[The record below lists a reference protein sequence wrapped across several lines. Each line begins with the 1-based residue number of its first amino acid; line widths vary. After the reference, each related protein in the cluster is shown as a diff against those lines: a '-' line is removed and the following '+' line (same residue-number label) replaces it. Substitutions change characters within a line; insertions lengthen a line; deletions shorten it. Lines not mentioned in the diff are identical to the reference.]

1 MASGNG
7 YTNGSGENA
16 PKMQPMLSAEEL
28 LSLPAE
34 QLFSRLE
41 TSKSG
46 LSAEEAENRLEL
58 YGPNELAHGK
68 KHSAVM
74 QFLLNFKSPLVIILM
89 VAGLISG
96 LLQILGLTSDGLANF
111 VIIYIIVFISV
122 ILDYYQESKAEQAA
136 ETLKEKVTTT
146 ATALRNG
153 IRTEVKLHDVVPGDV
168 IFLSAGDITPAD
180 ARVITAKD
188 LFVNQ
193 SSLTG
198 ESFPVEKTPTVVKSK
213 DASLSEWNNYL
224 FMGTS
229 IVSGTAT
236 AVVARTGTTT
246 EYGKIAKK
254 LVERPPET
262 EFERGIKSFGFL
274 IMQVTLLLV
283 LFVFLINAL
292 LHPDTNG
299 ILNALLFS
307 VALAVGLTPELLP
320 MIITVNL
327 SRGALAMSK
336 KGVIVKR
343 LASIENFGSMN
354 VLCTDKTG
362 TLTENKITLV
372 LHVDSE
378 GKDDN
383 KVLLYSYLNSY
394 YQTGLKSPLDEAILV
409 HEAQD
414 LGGYEKIDEVPFDFV
429 RRRVS
434 VVVEKDRQR
443 FFIAKGAP
451 EEILKVCSFC
461 ETSGL
466 MTDFTEETRKRAE
479 QKYFDL
485 SSEGF
490 RVLGVAYKK
499 LKEEKATYSVN
510 DESSMVF
517 LGFVAFL
524 DPPKETAKKSLKLL
538 SDAGIEL
545 KILTGD
551 NELVARKTC
560 EQLGFEVKGV
570 ALGSELVQ
578 MHDDALAR
586 VVEEANVFARVTP
599 VQKDRI
605 INLLKGNGHV
615 VGFMGD
621 GINDAPS
628 LKTSDVGVS
637 VDNAVDVAKE
647 SADIILL
654 KNDLTVL
661 AEGVLEGRKT
671 FGNTMKYVMMGVS
684 SNFGNMFSVA
694 GASLILPLLGYDFL
708 PMLPIQILLNN
719 LLYDL
724 SQSTITTD
732 NVDPEYVEKPKRW
745 DIGFI
750 RNFMIYLGPV
760 SSVFDFLTFFIM
772 LFIFFPLFPHMP
784 QEPLFQTAWFLES
797 LATQT
802 FIIFAIR
809 TRKSPFWTSKPGK
822 LLVLSSIVIVAF
834 AIAIPYTFLGD
845 QYFSFVPPPPL
856 FFAFLAGL
864 IGAYLGLAEVVKRYF
879 YKRHSYRIEQ
889 VLIPKRRIAYLS
901 RNARLVQDIAA
912 VVCLRAESE
921 ISFDS
926 LLSDLSSSVSFPV
939 DSDQVLQNLQHLRR
953 GGLISVDWHKRLIKR
968 EGPMKEY
975 VAKRVVASDMWSIIL
990 EDWLKINR
998 TLKEKYGEVNPDFQ
1012 EFLMP
1017 RQQH

>member
-1 MASGNG
+1 MAKSNR
-7 YTNGSGENA
+7 NA
-16 PKMQPMLSAEEL
+16 DGDTAAKAQPMLSTDEL
-28 LSLPAE
+28 LAIPVE
-34 QLFSRLE
+34 EFYGKLE
-41 TSKSG
+41 TSPQG
-46 LSAEEAENRLEL
+46 LPSEEASRRLDL
-58 YGPNELAHGK
+58 YGFNELAKRK
-68 KHSAVM
+68 KHSSLV
-74 QFLLNFKSPLVIILM
+74 QFLMNFKSPLVIILM

-96 LLQILGLTSDGLANF
+96 LLGEWANT
-111 VIIYIIVFISV
+111 VIIYTIVFLSV
-122 ILDYYQESKAEQAA
+122 ILDFYQESKAEKAA

-146 ATALRNG
+146 ATVLRDDVKK
-153 IRTEVKLHDVVPGDV
+153 EVKLRDIVPGD
-168 IFLSAGDITPAD
+168 IIYLSAGDIIPAD
-180 ARVITAKD
+180 ARVISAKD

-198 ESFPVEKTPTVVKSK
+198 ESFPFEKTNVPLNGRS
-213 DASLSEWNNYL
+213 ASISDWSNFL

-236 AVVARTGTTT
+236 AIVVRTGGNT
-246 EYGKIAKK
+246 EYGKIARK
-254 LVERPPET
+254 LVEASPET

-274 IMQVTLLLV
+274 IMQITILLV

-292 LHPDTNG
+292 IHPDTNG

-327 SRGALAMSK
+327 SRGAISMSK

-343 LASIENFGSMN
+343 LNSIENFGSMN

-372 LHVDSE
+372 LHVDVD

-383 KVLLYSYLNSY
+383 KVLLYSYLNSF
-394 YQTGLKSPLDEAILV
+394 YQTGLKSPLDEAILN
-409 HEAQD
+409 HEGQD
-414 LGGYEKIDEVPFDFV
+414 ISGFQKIDEVPFDFV

-434 VVVEKDRQR
+434 VAVEKEHQR
-443 FFIAKGAP
+443 FFISKGAP
-451 EEILKVCSFC
+451 EEIVKVCSFC
-461 ETSGL
+461 EIGGL
-466 MTDFTEETRKRAE
+466 MLDFMDEIRKRAE
-479 QKYFDL
+479 NKYLDL

-490 RVLGVAYKK
+490 RVLGVSYKK
-499 LKEEKATYSVN
+499 LREEKVVYSVN
-510 DESSMVF
+510 DESDMVF

-524 DPPKETAKKSLKLL
+524 DPPKETAKESLKLL
-538 SDAGIEL
+538 SNAGIEL

-551 NELVARKTC
+551 NELVTRKTC

-570 ALGSELVQ
+570 ALGSEISQ
-578 MHDDALAR
+578 MHDDALAN

-671 FGNTMKYVMMGVS
+671 FGNTMKYIMMGVS

-694 GASLILPLLGYDFL
+694 GASLVLPFLGYDFL

-745 DIGFI
+745 DIGYI

-760 SSVFDFLTFFIM
+760 SSLFDFLTFFAM
-772 LFIFFPLFPHMP
+772 LFIFFPMIQNVPLGYLGDLTQYHAS
-784 QEPLFQTAWFLES
+784 LFQTAWFIES
-797 LATQT
+797 LTTQT
-802 FIIFAIR
+802 LVIFAIR
-809 TRKSPFWTSKPGK
+809 TRKSPFWKSKPGK
-822 LLVLSSIVIVAF
+822 LLTISSLAIIAA

-845 QYFSFVPPPPL
+845 KYFQFVPPTLL
-856 FFAFLAGL
+856 FFVFLSIL
-864 IGAYLGLAEVVKRYF
+864 VVAYMVLAEIVKRWF
-879 YKRHSYRIEQ
+879 FKHHAYRVEQ
-889 VLIPKRRIAYLS
+889 VLIPKRRTTYLS
-901 RNARLVQDIAA
+901 RNARLVQDIVAA
-912 VVCLRAESE
+912 VCLRAENE
-921 ISFDS
+921 ISFDG
-926 LLSDLSSSVSFPV
+926 LIDDLSGSLSYPI

-953 GGLISVDWHKRLIKR
+953 GGLISVDWHQRVIKR
-968 EGPMKEY
+968 EGPLKEY
-975 VAKRVVASDMWSIIL
+975 VNKRIASSETWPMIFD
-990 EDWLKINR
+990 DWLIINR
-998 TLKEKYGEVNPDFQ
+998 VITEKHGAANSEFQ
-1012 EFLMP
+1012 ELLKP
-1017 RQQH
+1017 RQY

>member
-1 MASGNG
+1 MAKANIAQSREADANKVQLM
-7 YTNGSGENA
+7 
-16 PKMQPMLSAEEL
+16 PSAEEL
-28 LSLPAE
+28 LSLTVDD
-34 QLFSRLE
+34 LYLKLE
-41 TSKSG
+41 TSPQG
-46 LSAEEAENRLEL
+46 LSTEETTRRLEV
-58 YGPNELAHGK
+58 YGPNELARGK
-68 KHSAVM
+68 KHSALIE
-74 QFLLNFKSPLVIILM
+74 FLMNFKSPLVIILM

-96 LLQILGLTSDGLANF
+96 IFGEWANTI
-111 VIIYIIVFISV
+111 IIYSIVFLSV
-122 ILDYYQESKAEQAA
+122 ILDFYQESKAEKAA

-146 ATALRNG
+146 ATVLRDGNKKE
-153 IRTEVKLHDVVPGDV
+153 IKLHDIVPGDV
-168 IFLSAGDITPAD
+168 IYLSAGDITPAD
-180 ARVITAKD
+180 ARVISAKD

-198 ESFPVEKTPTVVKSK
+198 ESFPVEKTNAPIKVKDVSI
-213 DASLSEWNNYL
+213 SEWNNYL

-229 IVSGTAT
+229 VVSGTAV
-236 AVVARTGTTT
+236 AMVVRTGGLT

-254 LVERPPET
+254 LVETVPET
-262 EFERGIKSFGFL
+262 EFERGIKGFGFL
-274 IMQVTLLLV
+274 IMQITILLV
-283 LFVFLINAL
+283 LFVFLVSAL

-327 SRGALAMSK
+327 SRGAIAMSK

-343 LASIENFGSMN
+343 LSSIENFGSMN

-372 LHVDSE
+372 LHVDTE

-394 YQTGLKSPLDEAILV
+394 FQTGLKSPLDDAILN
-409 HEAQD
+409 HEGQD
-414 LGGYEKIDEVPFDFV
+414 ISEYQKIDEVPFDFI

-451 EEILKVCSFC
+451 EEILKVCSYC
-461 ETSGL
+461 EIGGL
-466 MTDFTEETRKRAE
+466 AADLTEELHKKAE
-479 QKYFDL
+479 QKYLDL

-490 RVLGVAYKK
+490 RVLGVSYRK
-499 LKEEKATYSVN
+499 LREDKAVYSVN
-510 DESSMVF
+510 DESDMVF

-524 DPPKETAKKSLKLL
+524 DPPKETAKLSLKQL
-538 SDAGIEL
+538 SNAGIEL

-560 EQLGFEVKGV
+560 EQLGFEIKGV
-570 ALGSELVQ
+570 ALGSEIAQ
-578 MHDDALAR
+578 MNNDALAR
-586 VVEEANVFARVTP
+586 VVEDANVFARVNP
-599 VQKDRI
+599 IQKDRI
-605 INLLKGNGHV
+605 INMLKGNGHV

-671 FGNTMKYVMMGVS
+671 FGNTKKYIMMGVS

-694 GASLILPLLGYDFL
+694 GAALLLPFLGYIFF

-745 DIGFI
+745 DIGYI
-750 RNFMIYLGPV
+750 RSFMISLGPV
-760 SSVFDFLTFFIM
+760 SSLFDFLTFFIM
-772 LFIFFPLFPHMP
+772 LFIFFPMFPGLP
-784 QEPLFQTAWFLES
+784 QDRLFQTAWFIES

-802 FIIFAIR
+802 FVIFVIR
-809 TRKSPFWTSKPGK
+809 TRKSPFWKSKPGK
-822 LLVLSSIVIVAF
+822 LLTISSLAIIAA

-845 QYFSFVPPPPL
+845 NYFQFVRPPL
-856 FFAFLAGL
+856 LFFVFLAAL
-864 IGAYLGLAEVVKRYF
+864 VGAYLVLAELVKRWF
-879 YKRHSYRIEQ
+879 YKRHAYRIEQ
-889 VLIPKRRIAYLS
+889 VLIPKRRAFYLS

-912 VVCLRAESE
+912 VICLRSENE

-926 LLSDLSSSVSFPV
+926 LIEDLSRSLSYPI

-953 GGLISVDWHKRLIKR
+953 GGLISVDWHARLIKR

-975 VAKRVVASDMWSIIL
+975 IKKRVVASEMWSILL
-990 EDWLKINR
+990 EDWLKIARAIND
-998 TLKEKYGEVNPDFQ
+998 KYGAVNQ
-1012 EFLMP
+1012 EYQELLST
-1017 RQQH
+1017 R

>member
-1 MASGNG
+1 MAKSAF
-7 YTNGSGENA
+7 S
-16 PKMQPMLSAEEL
+16 PKQVGANSKTDSLQPMLSAEEL
-28 LSLPAE
+28 LSLPIE
-34 QLFSRLE
+34 DLLTRLE
-41 TSKSG
+41 SSQSG
-46 LSAEEAENRLEL
+46 LTSEEAANRVEV
-58 YGPNELAHGK
+58 YGPNELAKGER
-68 KHSAVM
+68 HSAIV
-74 QFLLNFKSPLVIILM
+74 QFLMNFKSPLVIILM

-96 LLQILGLTSDGLANF
+96 ILGEWPNTI
-111 VIIYIIVFISV
+111 IIYTIVFLSV
-122 ILDYYQESKAEQAA
+122 FLDFYQESKAGKAA
-136 ETLKEKVTTT
+136 EALKEKVTTT
-146 ATALRNG
+146 ATVLRDG
-153 IRTEVKLHDVVPGDV
+153 AKKEIKLRDIVPGDIV
-168 IFLSAGDITPAD
+168 YLSAGDITPAD
-180 ARVITAKD
+180 ARVISAKD

-198 ESFPVEKTPTVVKSK
+198 ESFPVEKNPAQLKVKDVSI
-213 DASLSEWNNYL
+213 SEWNNYL

-236 AVVARTGTTT
+236 ALVGRTGGST

-254 LVERPPET
+254 LVEAVPET
-262 EFERGIKSFGFL
+262 EFERGIKGFGFL
-274 IMQVTLLLV
+274 IMQVTILLV

-292 LHPDTNG
+292 LHPDTQG
-299 ILNALLFS
+299 ILTALLFA

-327 SRGALAMSK
+327 SRGAIAMSK

-372 LHVDSE
+372 LHVDAE

-409 HEAQD
+409 HESMEVTGFQ
-414 LGGYEKIDEVPFDFV
+414 KIDEVPFDFV

-434 VVVEKDRQR
+434 VVVEKERQR

-451 EEILKVCSFC
+451 EEILRVCDYC
-461 ETSGL
+461 DISGL
-466 MTDFTEETRKRAE
+466 TVDLTEELRKKAE
-479 QKYFDL
+479 QKYLDL
-485 SSEGF
+485 SAEGF
-490 RVLGVAYKK
+490 RVLGVSYRK
-499 LKEEKATYSVN
+499 LREEKAVYSVN
-510 DESSMVF
+510 DESSMIF

-524 DPPKETAKKSLKLL
+524 DPPKETAKESLKLL
-538 SDAGIEL
+538 SKAGIEL
-545 KILTGD
+545 KVLTGD

-560 EQLGFEVKGV
+560 EQLGFEIKGV
-570 ALGSELVQ
+570 ALGSEIAQ

-671 FGNTMKYVMMGVS
+671 FGNTMKYIMMGVS

-694 GASLILPLLGYDFL
+694 GASLILPFLGKDFL

-745 DIGFI
+745 DIGYI
-750 RNFMIYLGPV
+750 RSFMIFLGPV

-772 LFIFFPLFPHMP
+772 LFIFFPMFPSVP
-784 QEPLFQTAWFLES
+784 QAPLFQTAWFLES

-802 FIIFAIR
+802 FVIFVIR
-809 TRKSPFWTSKPGK
+809 TRKSPFWKSKPGR
-822 LLVLSSIVIVAF
+822 LLTMSSIGIVAL
-834 AIAIPYTFLGD
+834 AIIIPYPFLGD
-845 QYFSFVPPPPL
+845 QYFSFVKPPPT
-856 FFAFLAGL
+856 FFAVLAGL
-864 IGAYLGLAEVVKRYF
+864 IGTYLVLAEVVKRWF

-889 VLIPKRRIAYLS
+889 VLIPKRRMAYLS

-912 VVCLRAESE
+912 VICLRPESE

-926 LLSDLSSSVSFPV
+926 LVDDLARGQSYPL

-953 GGLISVDWHKRLIKR
+953 GGLISVDWHSRTIKR
-968 EGPMKEY
+968 EGPIKEY
-975 VAKRVVASDMWSIIL
+975 ITKRVASSEIWPLIF
-990 EDWLKINR
+990 EDWLRINR
-998 TLKEKYGEVNPDFQ
+998 AIEEKYGKVNPDFQ
-1012 EFLMP
+1012 ELLSP
-1017 RQQH
+1017 RQR